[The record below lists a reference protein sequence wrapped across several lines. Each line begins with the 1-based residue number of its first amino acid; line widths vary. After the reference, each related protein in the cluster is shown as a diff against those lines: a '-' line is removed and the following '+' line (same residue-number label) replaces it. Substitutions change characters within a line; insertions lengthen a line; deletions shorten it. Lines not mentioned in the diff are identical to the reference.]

1 MYSVKE
7 SDWKLFRKLLP
18 EWQERFIG
26 RLLGEYSTML
36 AGQGLASDKFWRLQ
50 KRLQKDVRKVGVC
63 AEMRRSVMDMN
74 LRSLLLEG
82 AISKD
87 DLDGF
92 SEELRQL
99 LTIDFFFFFFG
110 IVRAKLDPVDYS
122 EKLTEILREND
133 IKSVTIVLMEVPCCG
148 CLELIAKKALQSK

>member
-18 EWQERFIG
+18 EWQERFME
-26 RLLGEYSTML
+26 RLLGEYLTMI
-36 AGQGLASDKFWRLQ
+36 AGQGLASDRFWKL
-50 KRLQKDVRKVGVC
+50 KERLQKDVRKTGVR
-63 AEMRRSVMDMN
+63 AEMKRSVMIMN

-92 SEELRQL
+92 SEELRQS
-99 LTIDFFFFFFG
+99 LTTCF
-110 IVRAKLDPVDYS
+110 
-122 EKLTEILREND
+122 
-133 IKSVTIVLMEVPCCG
+133 
-148 CLELIAKKALQSK
+148 

>member
-7 SDWKLFRKLLP
+7 SDWKFFKKLLP
-18 EWQERFIG
+18 EWQERFMG
-26 RLLGEYSTML
+26 KLLGEYSTMI
-36 AGQGLASDKFWRLQ
+36 AGQGLASDRFWRLQ

-92 SEELRQL
+92 SEELRQS
-99 LTIDFFFFFFG
+99 LTTCF
-110 IVRAKLDPVDYS
+110 
-122 EKLTEILREND
+122 
-133 IKSVTIVLMEVPCCG
+133 
-148 CLELIAKKALQSK
+148 